1 MALNEITK
9 GMSNAAEQ
17 INANFKE
24 GSVVESGSN
33 DNGNYV
39 KFGDG
44 TMITTSKIGFGTG
57 IITASYTLPAS
68 FLDHFGITLS
78 SQNFDS
84 WTLQDLALIGTGRSG
99 NNAVTLIMNQQVT
112 RRSNYPL
119 NLVLV
124 CIGRWK

>member
-1 MALNEITK
+1 MALEEITK

-17 INANFKE
+17 INANFKV
-24 GSVVESGSN
+24 GSVVESGN
-33 DNGNYV
+33 NENGNYV

-44 TMITTSKIGFGTG
+44 TMITTSKIIFGTG
-57 IITASYTLPAS
+57 ITTSYTLPAS
-68 FLDHFGITLS
+68 FLDYFGITLS

-84 WTLQDLALIGTGRSG
+84 WTLQDLALIGSGRSG
-99 NNAVTLIMNQQVT
+99 NNAVTLVMNQQIN

>member
-1 MALNEITK
+1 MALEEITK
-9 GMSNAAEQ
+9 GMSNAADQ
-17 INANFKE
+17 INANFKV
-24 GSVVESGSN
+24 GSVVESGN
-33 DNGNYV
+33 NENGNYV

-44 TMITTSKIGFGTG
+44 TMITTSKIIFGTG
-57 IITASYTLPAS
+57 MTASYTLPAS
-68 FLDHFGITLS
+68 FLDYFGITLS

-99 NNAVTLIMNQQVT
+99 NNDVTLVMNQQIN

>member
-44 TMITTSKIGFGTG
+44 TMITTSKIIFGTG
-57 IITASYTLPAS
+57 ITASYTLPAS
-68 FLDHFGITLS
+68 FLDYFGINLS

-84 WTLQDLALIGTGRSG
+84 WTLQDLALIGSGRSG
-99 NNAVTLIMNQQVT
+99 NNAVTLVMNQQIT